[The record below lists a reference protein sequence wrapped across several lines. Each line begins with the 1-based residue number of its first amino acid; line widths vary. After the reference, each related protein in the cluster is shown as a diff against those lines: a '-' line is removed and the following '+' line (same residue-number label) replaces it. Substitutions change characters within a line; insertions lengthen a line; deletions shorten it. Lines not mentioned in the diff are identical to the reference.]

1 MKSAPATPA
10 SGRHQSAAFEVRPRL
25 RRAAPGSAPA
35 GSEGTMGP
43 TKNGALI
50 SVMTAVFLTLMI
62 QAALTFQKYSFDRGL
77 MLGSTMAAV
86 DWCEDVARR
95 KNLRPSR
102 LTLVLIATIATAF
115 TATLQQAAQVL
126 ATALTQ
132 AITHS

>member
-1 MKSAPATPA
+1 
-10 SGRHQSAAFEVRPRL
+10 
-25 RRAAPGSAPA
+25 
-35 GSEGTMGP
+35 MGP